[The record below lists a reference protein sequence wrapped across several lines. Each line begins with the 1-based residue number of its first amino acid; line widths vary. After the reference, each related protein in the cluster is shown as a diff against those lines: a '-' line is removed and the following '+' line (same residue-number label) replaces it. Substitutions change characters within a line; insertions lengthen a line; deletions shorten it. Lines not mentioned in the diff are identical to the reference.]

1 VQAQLLLVAQA
12 VEILRNRHMMVAQAV
27 HPFLLAGMAS
37 TVQTL
42 AAEPA
47 ALLEDM
53 VQQVLQV
60 LTALTVQTVGQS
72 MATPVCIP
80 LQQVQ

>member
-12 VEILRNRHMMVAQAV
+12 VEILRNRHMMAVLAV